1 MKESNKLVYNTT
13 RVIGSEKIDVT
24 IRLDENCKNGYEY
37 LSATCSGYEKYKNR
51 WHESFGGSAHDE
63 IIRFFPELKIF
74 TEVHLWSFGGYR
86 THAIENGFYLLKSGF
101 SKCSID
107 NKDFPSYFSNYYGCT
122 LEQFNILKDSE
133 NKFEFS
139 MLSVELGIIEGWKN
153 KVNKA
158 IKELEKL
165 TCLIFKSSYEKDK
178 NEIITEP
185 EKIKEFKALKKSGYY
200 SKESKTKRENKR
212 LSDLK
217 ESMIEK
223 VTKDF
228 NKKVSKHKRE
238 LSINLE
244 LINQGFYISPK
255 TGNIKGAIYYNHT
268 DELNFN
274 WSTEKIKESAI
285 IDFSNNLDPV
295 KFEGLKITN
304 DEKELI
310 TI

>member
-1 MKESNKLVYNTT
+1 MEDFIMKSLNQKDVISAIGLYADNSIKTSEIIEGFSIKVFNNLDDSQKETIIQLVEDKDFTEAKALVKLEVNKITGFDNKNT
-13 RVIGSEKIDVT
+13 I
-24 IRLDENCKNGYEY
+24 
-37 LSATCSGYEKYKNR
+37 AKYKNTL
-51 WHESFGGSAHDE
+51 A
-63 IIRFFPELKIF
+63 
-74 TEVHLWSFGGYR
+74 
-86 THAIENGFYLLKSGF
+86 
-101 SKCSID
+101 SKYYDDSKTVVYKRKHFDKDTGIDFRNDTVSI
-107 NKDFPSYFSNYYGCT
+107 SS
-122 LEQFNILKDSE
+122 
-133 NKFEFS
+133 KF
-139 MLSVELGIIEGWKN
+139 
-153 KVNKA
+153 
-158 IKELEKL
+158 
-165 TCLIFKSSYEKDK
+165 SYELS
-178 NEIITEP
+178 E
-185 EKIKEFKALKKSGYY
+185 KEFKALKKSGYY